1 MKDRYHKKANVLG
14 IDVSM
19 MRVDK
24 AVNVSMELM
33 RGKGLPVI
41 YFLSAVSSLLC
52 QNNAGAAEYVAS
64 CNLVLSGD
72 RHMELAV
79 RHQQEDGEV
88 PQGIGEFAD
97 NYLKRLFVKLNRE
110 GRSIYTIMDQ
120 EEHLTSLEEY
130 MEESY
135 RSIEVHGGIIGKNV
149 KGEADRIVNE
159 INACIPDIVFV
170 CLPAERQIKFMEK
183 YAAMMN
189 TRLCILIVSVQ
200 PLIRK

>member
-1 MKDRYHKKANVLG
+1 
-14 IDVSM
+14 
-19 MRVDK
+19 
-24 AVNVSMELM
+24 
-33 RGKGLPVI
+33 
-41 YFLSAVSSLLC
+41 
-52 QNNAGAAEYVAS
+52 
-64 CNLVLSGD
+64 
-72 RHMELAV
+72 
-79 RHQQEDGEV
+79 
-88 PQGIGEFAD
+88 
-97 NYLKRLFVKLNRE
+97 
-110 GRSIYTIMDQ
+110 MDQ

-189 TRLCILIVSVQ
+189 TRLCILI
-200 PLIRK
+200 

>member
-1 MKDRYHKKANVLG
+1 
-14 IDVSM
+14 
-19 MRVDK
+19 
-24 AVNVSMELM
+24 
-33 RGKGLPVI
+33 
-41 YFLSAVSSLLC
+41 
-52 QNNAGAAEYVAS
+52 
-64 CNLVLSGD
+64 
-72 RHMELAV
+72 
-79 RHQQEDGEV
+79 
-88 PQGIGEFAD
+88 
-97 NYLKRLFVKLNRE
+97 
-110 GRSIYTIMDQ
+110 MDQ

-189 TRLCILIVSVQ
+189 TRLCILNRICTAIDSEGNRRDSIVGTEA
-200 PLIRK
+200 PPGGNLFLGLKRNRRFGIRLLVLFLKRR